1 MRLKKYLI
9 GDRFKNTKGY
19 EFEVVGYTGN
29 SNTRLIRFDSGW
41 EVEVITNTIKTGN
54 IIDYLSPSVRGVG
67 IVGIKN
73 HHNHPLYNRWVH
85 MLDRCYNPKSKMYK
99 SYGAKGIIVEDYL
112 LNFKNYIDF
121 VSKLDNYNLLLKYPN
136 DYQIDKDIN
145 SIGENKIYSRKTIS
159 IVKRKDNMNEM
170 IKRRGFKISVINDK
184 GDIVGVFDSISQCSK
199 SMGIKNWGNIKRVI
213 NKDKK
218 SHGFYFRSEY

>member
-1 MRLKKYLI
+1 M
-9 GDRFKNTKGY
+9 
-19 EFEVVGYTGN
+19 
-29 SNTRLIRFDSGW
+29 
-41 EVEVITNTIKTGN
+41 
-54 IIDYLSPSVRGVG
+54 
-67 IVGIKN
+67 
-73 HHNHPLYNRWVH
+73 
-85 MLDRCYNPKSKMYK
+85 
-99 SYGAKGIIVEDYL
+99 
-112 LNFKNYIDF
+112 
-121 VSKLDNYNLLLKYPN
+121 LLKYPN

-170 IKRRGFKISVINDK
+170 IKRRGFKISVINYK

-218 SHGFYFRSEY
+218 SHGFYFRTES